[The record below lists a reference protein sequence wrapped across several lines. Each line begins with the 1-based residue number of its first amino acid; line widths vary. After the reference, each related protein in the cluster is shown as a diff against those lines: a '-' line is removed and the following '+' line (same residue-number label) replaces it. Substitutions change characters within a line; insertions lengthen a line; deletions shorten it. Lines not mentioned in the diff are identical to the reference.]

1 MEGWTIGEVAR
12 RAGLQ
17 PSAIRYYE
25 TVELLPKPRRRHG
38 RRLYGPSLLPSL
50 ALIKQAR
57 DAGFSIAE
65 IHTLL
70 HGFAPDTPPS
80 ERWRILATRR
90 LRDIQEQMKQLRAK
104 EQVVKRLLGCQ
115 CPTLRDCGY
124 TMRRSAHTQD
134 HEVS

>member
-25 TVELLPKPRRRHG
+25 TVELLPKPRRRNG
-38 RRLYGPSLLPSL
+38 RCLYGPSLLPSL
-50 ALIKQAR
+50 ALITQAR

-65 IHTLL
+65 IHTLM

-80 ERWRILATRR
+80 ARWCILATRR
-90 LRDIQEQMKQLRAK
+90 LQDIQEQMKQLQAK
-104 EQVVKRLLGCQ
+104 EQVVKRLLDCQ
-115 CPTLRDCGY
+115 CPTLRDCGH
-124 TMRRSAHTQD
+124 MMGGRAHTQD